1 MEGYEKTDK
10 SCPYDAGMLMTA
22 KYVLKWIVDE
32 CDNLPNNL
40 YIQTVFDIIDN
51 KLMNHVAENAKKQ
64 LEAQGNDKVVVKKRR
79 MTNRELS
86 RWLRLKP
93 EEMREKGIYNADS
106 ESYTV
111 HSSHWYESWEENEE
125 VGERIKIRTN
135 FGDWFEPTIVEH
147 CVFGGQKV

>member
-32 CDNLPNNL
+32 CDNIPNNL
-40 YIQTVFDIIDN
+40 YIQAVFDIIDDR
-51 KLMNHVAENAKKQ
+51 LMNHVEENAKAHLEAQ
-64 LEAQGNDKVVVKKRR
+64 LEAQGDNKVVIRR
-79 MTNRELS
+79 MTNKELS

-111 HSSHWYESWEENEE
+111 HSNHWYESWEENEE
-125 VGERIKIRTN
+125 VGERIKIRSN
-135 FGDWFEPTIVEH
+135 FGEWHEPLINEN
-147 CVFGGQKV
+147 